1 MQGCISEQPAGLW
14 WEVNAQ
20 CGVCHFILCPVLM
33 FRVCSFCLHAFC
45 CVLPVIPDQQTAAS
59 ISLCL
64 SSFTTDNLENVCYW
78 CLSHYFSFFQ
88 EKLEHQYAQSYKQ
101 VSLLEDDLSQTRA
114 IKDQLH
120 KYVRELEQANDDLE
134 RAKRWRLQSS
144 DFLKVFTRSF
154 PCYSDSWLYFSK
166 EGKKKK
172 AHGLKKW
179 CLILCTVQLYSWRS
193 PPSACSV
200 ILHQEKLVGKPK
212 MLHAHVRTEQYKKA
226 QSKLGQCTGFDTTSW
241 VTCIC
246 DPCSSKPLWS
256 KELVLY
262 IVPFKLNRPKESP
275 VPCITA

>member
-144 DFLKVFTRSF
+144 DFLKVFTRSY
-154 PCYSDSWLYFSK
+154 YSDSSLYFSK
-166 EGKKKK
+166 EEKKKSTWF
-172 AHGLKKW
+172 KKMM
-179 CLILCTVQLYSWRS
+179 LDSLYSATLLLEFIS
-193 PPSACSV
+193 
-200 ILHQEKLVGKPK
+200 I
-212 MLHAHVRTEQYKKA
+212 
-226 QSKLGQCTGFDTTSW
+226 SW
-241 VTCIC
+241 
-246 DPCSSKPLWS
+246 
-256 KELVLY
+256 
-262 IVPFKLNRPKESP
+262 
-275 VPCITA
+275 